1 MTQVSTKSANCNIK
15 ELAFQKLTEEL
26 TIPRDTSKIILV
38 EHLENTHI
46 LLEEGAKL
54 TFIYC
59 GFEGFQDLKKIT
71 FEFGGRESEL
81 HFLGF
86 IIGTKDQTFPFETVS
101 LHKVPQTKAHYN
113 VRATMFDHSKV
124 DYKGNIII
132 KKSAPLTDAYLAH
145 HTLLLSDFAR
155 ARTIPALEI
164 EADDVKA
171 GHAATIGKVDEEVMF
186 YLQSRG
192 LPKTEAELLQ
202 ISGFF
207 EQQLQQVPDEELAC
221 SLRELI
227 KSHLPINLN
236 F

>member
-1 MTQVSTKSANCNIK
+1 MAQIK
-15 ELAFQKLTEEL
+15 EKSDVLVSKTVTIQRNREE
-26 TIPRDTSKIILV
+26 ILV
-38 EHLENTHI
+38 VDTLENVTI
-46 LLEEGAKL
+46 TLEEGAKL
-54 TFIYC
+54 TYIYC
-59 GFEGFQDLKKIT
+59 GFDGLQQTKKIT
-71 FEFGGRESEL
+71 FEFAGREAEL
-81 HFLGF
+81 KFLGL
-86 IIGTKDQTFPFETVS
+86 IIGSGKNEFTFETIS
-101 LHKVPQTKAHYN
+101 HHKVPQTKAHYF
-113 VRATMFDHSKV
+113 VRAAMFDHSKV

-132 KKSAPLTDAYLAH
+132 EKPAQITDSYLAH

-192 LPKTEAELLQ
+192 IDKKQAEILQ

-207 EQQLQQVPDEELAC
+207 EQELSMISDPDLAAKIRQQLL
-221 SLRELI
+221 S
-227 KSHLPINLN
+227 KLP

>member
-1 MTQVSTKSANCNIK
+1 MNKLVEQNI
-15 ELAFQKLTEEL
+15 ETNLTFQKVEKNLI
-26 TIPRDTSKIILV
+26 IPRSSEKIILV
-38 EHLENTHI
+38 DTLEDATI
-46 LLEEGAKL
+46 TLEEGAKL

-59 GFEGFQDLKKIT
+59 GFEGLQLTKKVT
-71 FEFGGRESEL
+71 FELAGREAEL
-81 HFLGF
+81 KFLGL
-86 IIGTKDQTFPFETVS
+86 IVGTGKNEFPFETIS
-101 LHKVPQTKAHYN
+101 HHKVPQTKAHYY
-113 VRATMFDHSKV
+113 VRAAMFDHSKV

-132 KKSAPLTDAYLAH
+132 EKPAQITDSYLAH

-192 LPKTEAELLQ
+192 IDKKQAEILQ

-207 EQQLQQVPDEELAC
+207 EQELSMISDQDLAEKIRQLLL
-221 SLRELI
+221 S
-227 KSHLPINLN
+227 KLP